1 MNTLD
6 RLNNINDFVERKE
19 TERKKKIE
27 KENLEM
33 KKLVNQ
39 IKELQPRINDLL
51 IVGNACLVNHIP
63 LKGTGFGC
71 KEGYDTHQF
80 ITNGWSHLL
89 GFVDNSIQP
98 QKLPFRT
105 LGIQGGGCCHYDLET
120 DGRSVYVSGDRID
133 KIYVLKRFIKEF
145 DEFEKEFYAYVDRV
159 TKQH

>member
-6 RLNNINDFVERKE
+6 RLNNINDFAERKE
-19 TERKKKIE
+19 TERKQKTE
-27 KENLEM
+27 KENLEI
-33 KKLVNQ
+33 KKLIKQ

-51 IVGNACLVNHIP
+51 ITGNACLFNKIP

-89 GFVDNSIQP
+89 GFVDKSIAP
-98 QKLPFRT
+98 QKLPFRA
-105 LGIQGGGCCHYDLET
+105 LGIQGGGFDHYDLET
-120 DGRSVYVSGDRID
+120 DGRIVYVSGVDRIS
-133 KIYVLKRFIKEF
+133 KIYVLNRFIKEF

-159 TKQH
+159 TK